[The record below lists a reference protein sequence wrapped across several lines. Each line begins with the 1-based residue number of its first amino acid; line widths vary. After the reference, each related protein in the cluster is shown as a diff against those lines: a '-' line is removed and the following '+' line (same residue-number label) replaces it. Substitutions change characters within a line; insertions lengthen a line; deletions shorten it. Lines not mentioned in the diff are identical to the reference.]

1 MHEYSIVQALLNKVE
16 AECASRGATS
26 VHRLSVRIG
35 ELSGI
40 EPDLLATA
48 WETFREDSI
57 CRGAPLEIR
66 RVPAA
71 WACPRCGAPIVKGQR
86 LQCPLC
92 EIPAK
97 LAGGDEIIL
106 EQIEMEVANV

>member
-1 MHEYSIVQALLNKVE
+1 MHEYSIVQALLNRVE
-16 AECASRGATS
+16 AECASRGATA

-57 CRGAPLEIR
+57 CKGAPLEIR
-66 RVPAA
+66 RVQAH
-71 WACPRCGAPIVKGQR
+71 WECPRCQATIAKGMR
-86 LQCPLC
+86 LQCVAC
-92 EIPAK
+92 ETPAK
-97 LAGGDEIIL
+97 LAGGDEIVL
-106 EQIEMEVANV
+106 DQIEMEVA

>member
-1 MHEYSIVQALLNKVE
+1 MHEYSIVQALLNRVE
-16 AECASRGATS
+16 AECASRGAS
-26 VHRLSVRIG
+26 AVHRLSVRIG

-66 RVPAA
+66 RVPAQ
-71 WACPRCGAPIVKGQR
+71 WACPTCGTPIAKGMR
-86 LQCPLC
+86 LQCSVC
-92 EIPAK
+92 EVPAK
-97 LAGGDEIIL
+97 LAGGDEIVL
-106 EQIEMEVANV
+106 EQIEMEVA